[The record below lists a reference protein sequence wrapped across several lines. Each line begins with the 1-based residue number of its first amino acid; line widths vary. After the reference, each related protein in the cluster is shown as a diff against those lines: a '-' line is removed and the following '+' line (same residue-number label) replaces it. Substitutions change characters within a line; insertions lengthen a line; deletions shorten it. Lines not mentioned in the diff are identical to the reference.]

1 MTSSNVPF
9 PHPNQVPAGAVP
21 SPADS
26 ADDRLHAE
34 VITQSISQIDS
45 VPPRDFRVDVDTR
58 STAPAP
64 PRWRV
69 SWATNKKHRNGL
81 PRYRLPLSVIAA
93 AFATSLRNRQRDIR
107 ADMARL
113 VGSMPIQPVIFGTE
127 NLPRTRPFVILPNHY
142 ERVSGA
148 WVGWGA
154 IVITNAVCRE
164 IQGNYPMRWVMTSTW
179 QDCYIGPRRV
189 NPKYLHWVLRRL
201 ANLYDIILMP
211 ADDDEAFGRGAA
223 LRDLFRALSDDSGQ
237 VVAFHPEAG
246 GFETMIE
253 PPKGMG
259 RVLAML
265 DRRGVSM
272 VPAGVFESDGRI
284 NVRFGSVIEPGSL
297 RTLGDHEAAEQVML
311 RIASLVNEETRGVYA
326 KVAVNMEPIGVR

>member
-9 PHPNQVPAGAVP
+9 PHPSQLPAGTAP
-21 SPADS
+21 SSADS
-26 ADDRLHAE
+26 AGDHLPAD
-34 VITQSISQIDS
+34 VIMQSISQIDS
-45 VPPRDFRVDVDTR
+45 LQPRDIPVDVGTS
-58 STAPAP
+58 STASAP
-64 PRWRV
+64 PRWRFT
-69 SWATNKKHRNGL
+69 WAVHRTLRNDL
-81 PRYRLPLSVIAA
+81 PRYRLPLSVVGA
-93 AFATSLRNRQRDIR
+93 AFATSLRNRQRNIR
-107 ADMARL
+107 ADTARL
-113 VGSMPIQPVIFGTE
+113 VASMPTQPIVYGSE

-164 IQGNYPMRWVMTSTW
+164 IQGDYPMRWVMTSTW

-201 ANLYDIILMP
+201 ANLYGIILMP

-223 LRDLFRALSDDSGQ
+223 LRDLFRALSDQAGQ
-237 VVAFHPEAG
+237 IVAFHPEAG

-265 DRRGVSM
+265 DRRDILM

-284 NVRFGSVIEPGSL
+284 TVRFGPVIQPGSL
-297 RTLGDHEAAEQVML
+297 RTLGDHEAAERVML
-311 RIASLVNEETRGVYA
+311 RIASLVNKETRGVYA
-326 KVAVNMEPIGVR
+326 EVAVDLEASRAL